1 MASGQQYQLSSGQ
14 QPPGHVVS
22 SGPHCLILAIFTS
35 WVVLASKGQSAAVGA
50 QTVTSSQQ
58 NQLASGQQPPP
69 PVAKQLVSSGSHCL
83 IFAIFTSGPLMM
95 SLAILA
101 SSLQSAEVGAQF
113 MLSAQQNQLG

>member
-58 NQLASGQQPPP
+58 NQLGIGQQPPG
-69 PVAKQLVSSGSHCL
+69 QSVSSGPHCL
-83 IFAIFTSGPLMM
+83 LLASFA

>member
-1 MASGQQYQLSSGQ
+1 MASGQQYQFASGQ

-22 SGPHCLILAIFTS
+22 SGPHCLVLAIFTS

-69 PVAKQLVSSGSHCL
+69 PVAKQLVSSGPHCL
-83 IFAIFTSGPLMM
+83 ILAIFTSGAFL
-95 SLAILA
+95 
-101 SSLQSAEVGAQF
+101 SSKAPWPGHSDGNIITAEPIGF
-113 MLSAQQNQLG
+113 